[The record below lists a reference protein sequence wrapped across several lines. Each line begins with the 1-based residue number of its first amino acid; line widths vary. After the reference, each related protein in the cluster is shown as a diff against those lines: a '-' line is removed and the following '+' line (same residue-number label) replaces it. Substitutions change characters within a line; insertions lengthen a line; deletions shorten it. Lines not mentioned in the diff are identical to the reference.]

1 MPESEEKL
9 WQKSAKAID
18 RWLVPAAFGALT
30 VLVVTQGVTAFPA
43 VRHAVD
49 NRVGRSIATAL
60 SSTTAVGDKSAHVT
74 FYVSPTAS
82 RPDIRVMVNGRY
94 QGNLAAGHLTVVLH
108 QGDTVQ
114 LVAPNN
120 TRQTEVSV
128 DDNNPY
134 LSSLLP
140 GMMFQLS
147 AQQPSVVLP
156 KVTFL
161 A

>member
-9 WQKSAKAID
+9 WQQSVHAID
-18 RWLVPAAFGALT
+18 RWLVPVAFGALT
-30 VLVVTQGVTAFPA
+30 MLVVTQGITAFPA

-49 NRVGRSIATAL
+49 NRAGRSVATAL
-60 SSTTAVGDKSAHVT
+60 AGAPAVGDKSAHVT
-74 FYVSPTAS
+74 FYVSPTTS
-82 RPDIRVMVNGRY
+82 RPDVRVMVNGRY

-108 QGDTVQ
+108 QGDTVK

-120 TRQTEVSV
+120 TSQTEVSV

-147 AQQPSVVLP
+147 AQQPSLVLP